1 MQPVPELVF
10 AQRGNQPCPEFP
22 QVPRTF
28 RGTEGP
34 RHHVWDQLG
43 EVRIPKGPEPQ
54 SHCVCD
60 RGAPPRE
67 SGDGRAEDGLSRFI
81 PLPRQSCRPKRCQ
94 SRSPRHCIWSAR
106 LKLER
111 SCQQAWNRVSQ
122 KWARMAEFSI
132 CDISCLISPTAP
144 FSPSLNSQFFTFHC
158 RHATLI
164 SG

>member
-60 RGAPPRE
+60 RGAPPVNLGTGEQKMGYHGSSRCPGKAVAPNGV
-67 SGDGRAEDGLSRFI
+67 SPGHQDTAFGL
-81 PLPRQSCRPKRCQ
+81 
-94 SRSPRHCIWSAR
+94 
-106 LKLER
+106 
-111 SCQQAWNRVSQ
+111 
-122 KWARMAEFSI
+122 
-132 CDISCLISPTAP
+132 
-144 FSPSLNSQFFTFHC
+144 
-158 RHATLI
+158 HA
-164 SG
+164 